1 MIGFREFHERYRLE
15 ESVVR
20 KGAVA
25 AFALQGKR
33 HGDDAVHHFKN
44 AKTAL
49 QKSAVQDS
57 AKGIEDLIQLRKVIA
72 STIDGLISMRLQ
84 IGAISAQITSQ
95 STL

>member
-1 MIGFREFHERYRLE
+1 MMRFSEFHEVYRLE

-25 AFALQGKR
+25 AFALQGRR

-44 AKTAL
+44 AKTTL
-49 QKSAVQDS
+49 RKSAVPDS
-57 AKGIEDLIQLRKVIA
+57 ERDSEDLIQLKKVIA

-84 IGAISAQITSQ
+84 IGSVSAQITSQ